1 MAENTPYSVGFD
13 IKAKINYQEI
23 KDANVAVGDL
33 QKKFEQLD
41 KHKGPT
47 NAAGSITQDMNSASR
62 ATGKLNDS
70 IKGVTANGKGLK
82 TTAENVASVGDHSRT
97 AAGQVNALKTSI
109 DKIKSAGTQT
119 FRAVSDH
126 VHALGEQS
134 EATRK
139 KLDRLNETGK
149 KFKSVGYSMLPASA
163 AIGAAFIKGAKDA
176 TKLQNRYTVIKNLIK
191 TGGESTR
198 ASVQNT
204 AKMMSQGRQMSLKYG
219 ESQNSIAAGYE
230 TLVRR
235 GYDSNQALAAQKTY
249 LMGAKASG
257 DSYTDVVNN
266 AASALEQFGL
276 KSKNVTTMTKN
287 TKLAVNQMA
296 YAADLTATS
305 FKDLGEAMKYAG
317 PDAKAAH
324 QTLSMTASGIGTLSN
339 AGIEGSQAGTS
350 MRQIYQRLTNPPAK
364 GKAPNAMKSIGLDY
378 SDFDDAKG
386 NLMSLADIFD
396 KLNSHMKGMS
406 STKQG
411 AIYAALF
418 GSSASSAADILGTH
432 VKELRDLNG
441 QVAKAQDKDNGK
453 GYIAGL
459 SQKNLKSWQS
469 QFKAFKSSVSD
480 LGMSFAKDVLPS
492 VTPMVKQLNTLVK
505 DFGKLPE
512 PTKKLVSYGVVFAG
526 IAGPLAVGLGGIA
539 SALAVI
545 GKSKVLNAASN
556 LMMPSLKGG
565 TKTASVAGEAK
576 VLGGYGTKAA
586 KGLDFKLGSGAL
598 AGSKLGSY
606 AADAEKGGTLLKG
619 VKAIGSK
626 VPVLDTALAATSLIG
641 INKKN
646 AGSKIGNFGGSLA
659 GMEAGAALGSF
670 LGPLGTVAGGAIGGW
685 AGGKLGSKAGS
696 FVQKA
701 NKQSHTGTMKD
712 YQYTPGIGY
721 QYVPNGGQS
730 AGKSKSKAKPKSP
743 YSELSDSNATY
754 IKKATKLEEQGN
766 IAWAEA
772 AGKTSSKLK
781 TTYGQLYKLAD
792 KQSNK
797 ELSAHKSRLS
807 YLEKEGLITKSTA
820 SGEYSAEKTSAE
832 KRLASLK
839 SSLSKITNNDNL
851 SGKKRYAL
859 MYKVNSQ
866 ILALTDKGSKKQQ
879 SIMAKL
885 VGRTSSL
892 STAGY
897 AKVVTSS
904 NKSYK
909 ATVNSAQKTYNRS
922 VSYANRRYKKEK
934 SAAAAEFGVNSK
946 RYKRIVRLAEKQRD
960 KSIDNA
966 TSQYTNTVKYAKKQ
980 RVAVIKEAQKEA
992 AGAEMAFSD
1001 AAADVASS
1009 IPALVKQNSK
1019 VFGYNPSKN
1028 KTDSQSM
1035 KDHYNASGKLAD
1047 SYAKMTG
1054 TAKKPSGDKTSSVF
1068 PANAS
1073 GGLIAGKQT
1082 ALVGEGGTELLY
1094 TVNGRKARLLG
1105 ANGPEFTQVNPGERI
1120 LNARDTNKVM
1130 RGGLGHVLPGY
1141 AAGNASLGTASAG
1154 KSEDKFSKK
1163 SKTTWSKTEKDT
1175 SKSTQKIKK
1184 NTVGDYDG
1192 LQKSSA
1198 KQLSQLSSG
1207 SNSQWK
1213 SIVATTGK
1221 RTDTLRKSTV
1231 NDFDTMQKS
1240 SQKQMD
1246 QLETGVVASAKDTAV
1261 GFGKEMNRMKGYAN
1275 TAMNGAIKQLNQ
1287 GISGIDSVLGQFGGN
1302 GNVIKPIKYAAG
1314 SNGALDRDQIAMV
1327 NDASAGPRQEIVLRG
1342 GQAYAPQGNNR
1353 VLPLHKGDQVLNG
1366 TQSQQWAKANGIEH
1380 YAKGSGVSNSTLSK
1394 LIDSSNSHP
1403 DKQFNTEFTS
1413 KMDAAGSALQKGTT
1427 ALSKAA
1433 SVKTGQP
1440 WNKEGWS
1447 QLEDAKSGGGSSA
1460 GGNWL
1465 HNPGMPE
1472 SNGFNAA
1479 RKGGIHDGVD
1489 FSGAAGTA
1497 IKAVHGGTVVLTG
1510 ASNPWNDYK
1519 DLGDI
1524 ITVKSDDGYQEIYQE
1539 FGKNIKV
1546 HPGQQIRTGQTIAT
1560 LGNLP
1565 GHDLHVHVGV
1575 SKGSLWNHG
1584 GSSHNGWYD
1593 VTKMHGNS
1601 SGLSKKKT
1609 ASSALTKL
1617 VSKQLASQI
1626 KWVGKNLAEDDIGS
1640 LGGVSLSGSLASR
1653 ARTLA
1658 AALKQLYPASTNA
1671 GIAAVLGN
1679 WNFESGGLNAGA
1691 INPGGGAS
1699 GLGQWLSGRKTN
1711 LINYAK
1717 RHGENWKSA
1726 KAQLEFAVK
1735 GEASDSALLR
1745 SVLSGS
1751 GSVASLAAKFSNGWE
1766 RGGHTAQHVNGAR
1779 QIAAVLH
1786 GNGGWSTAG
1795 AANIFGEVPGQP
1807 EVAINPAR
1815 HNADNLINQTI
1826 QARADADKSSPSAD
1840 FLKSVKAP
1848 KVSKS
1853 KTKIKPQITININGD
1868 ISDDRMLKKAQDMI
1882 DRSMTKAFKQI
1893 NDEYGLD
1900 DSVW

>member
-13 IKAKINYQEI
+13 IKTKVNYQEI

-163 AIGAAFIKGAKDA
+163 AIGAAFLKGAKDA

-441 QVAKAQDKDNGK
+441 QVARAQDKDNGK

-469 QFKAFKSSVSD
+469 QFQQFKSSVSD

-526 IAGPLAVGLGGIA
+526 IAGPLAIGLGGMA
-539 SALAVI
+539 SAVAVL
-545 GKSKVLNAASN
+545 GKSKLLTGASK
-556 LMMPSLKGG
+556 LLLPTALKGG
-565 TKTASVAGEAK
+565 SKATSVASGAK
-576 VLGGYGTKAA
+576 VLGGYGTAA

-598 AGSKLGSY
+598 SASKLGSY
-606 AADAEKGGTLLKG
+606 AADARKSGTLLRG
-619 VKAIGSK
+619 VKAVGSK

-646 AGSKIGNFGGSLA
+646 AGSKIGNFGGTLA

-670 LGPLGTVAGGAIGGW
+670 FGPVGTIVGGGLGAAAGGW
-685 AGGKLGSKAGS
+685 AGSKAGKY
-696 FVQKA
+696 VQKA
-701 NKQSHTGTMKD
+701 NQKSHTGSMKD
-712 YQYTPGIGY
+712 YQYVPGVGY
-721 QYVPNGGQS
+721 QYVPS
-730 AGKSKSKAKPKSP
+730 AGNSTSKSKSKSKSP

-781 TTYGQLYKLAD
+781 STYSQLYNLAD
-792 KQSNK
+792 KQSSK

-839 SSLSKITNNDNL
+839 SSLNKITNNDNL

-879 SIMAKL
+879 SVMAKL

-909 ATVNSAQKTYNRS
+909 ATVNSAQKTYNSS

-934 SAAAAEFGVNSK
+934 STAAAEFGVNSK
-946 RYKRIVRLAEKQRD
+946 RYKRIVSLAERQRD

-992 AGAEMAFSD
+992 AGAEKAFSD

-1009 IPALVKQNSK
+1009 IPALVKENSK

-1035 KDHYNASGKLAD
+1035 KDHYNVSGKLAD
-1047 SYAKMTG
+1047 SYAKKTG
-1054 TAKKPSGDKTSSVF
+1054 TAKKTSGDKTSSVF
-1068 PANAS
+1068 SANAS
-1073 GGLIAGKQT
+1073 GGLIAGRQT
-1082 ALVGEGGTELLY
+1082 ALVGEGGAELAY
-1094 TVNGRKARLLG
+1094 TVNGRKARMLG
-1105 ANGPEFTQVNPGERI
+1105 VNGPEFAHVKPGERI
-1120 LNARDTNKVM
+1120 LNARDTNKVVK
-1130 RGGLGHVLPGY
+1130 GGLGHVLPGY
-1141 AAGNASLGTASAG
+1141 AAGNASLGTVSAG

-1184 NTVGDYDG
+1184 NTVGDYDT
-1192 LQKSSA
+1192 LQKSST

-1231 NDFDTMQKS
+1231 SDFDTMQKS

-1327 NDASAGPRQEIVLRG
+1327 NDATAGPRQEIVLRG

-1413 KMDAAGSALQKGTT
+1413 KMDAAGSALQKGAT

-1447 QLEDAKSGGGSSA
+1447 QLSDAKSGGASGA
-1460 GGNWL
+1460 GGNWS
-1465 HNPGMPE
+1465 HSPG
-1472 SNGFNAA
+1472 SGWSTGGAGQGFGSTVG
-1479 RKGGIHDGVD
+1479 RGFPHDGVD
-1489 FSGAAGTA
+1489 YGASLGTTFHA
-1497 IKAVHGGTVVLTG
+1497 MHGGTVSRVG
-1510 ASNPWNDYK
+1510 KPVWDYK
-1519 DLGDI
+1519 DLGDV
-1524 ITVKSDDGYQEIYQE
+1524 ITVKSDDGWQEIYQE
-1539 FGKNIKV
+1539 FGGMNNIHV
-1546 HPGQQIRTGQTIAT
+1546 HQGQTVKTGTALGT
-1560 LGNLP
+1560 LGPLNGSGSGAHL
-1565 GHDLHVHVGV
+1565 HVGV
-1575 SKGSLWNHG
+1575 SHGSLWDHG
-1584 GSSHNGWYD
+1584 GSSTAGWYD
-1593 VTKMHGNS
+1593 ITKMHGSTSGNS
-1601 SGLSKKKT
+1601 KTKKT
-1609 ASSALTKL
+1609 ANSALSKL
-1617 VSKQLASQI
+1617 VAKQLASQI
-1626 KWVGKNLAEDDIGS
+1626 KWVGNNLAEQDD
-1640 LGGVSLSGSLASR
+1640 
-1653 ARTLA
+1653 
-1658 AALKQLYPASTNA
+1658 
-1671 GIAAVLGN
+1671 
-1679 WNFESGGLNAGA
+1679 
-1691 INPGGGAS
+1691 
-1699 GLGQWLSGRKTN
+1699 
-1711 LINYAK
+1711 
-1717 RHGENWKSA
+1717 
-1726 KAQLEFAVK
+1726 
-1735 GEASDSALLR
+1735 
-1745 SVLSGS
+1745 SGS
-1751 GSVASLAAKFSNGWE
+1751 GTSPAATGSHKHWMEEAGIPSSWFNDFNTIITAESGWNPTIHNGNGSSAYGIPQALPGSNMASAGSDWRTNPITQLKWMKGYVKGRYGNAAGALAFRKVHGWY
-1766 RGGHTAQHVNGAR
+1766 A
-1779 QIAAVLH
+1779 
-1786 GNGGWSTAG
+1786 NGGWADQPSV
-1795 AANIFGEVPGQP
+1795 FGEVPGQP
-1807 EVAINPAR
+1807 EVAINPKR
-1815 HNADNLINQTI
+1815 PTADNLINQTI
-1826 QARADADKSSPSAD
+1826 QARADADKSSPSAN
-1840 FLKSVKAP
+1840 FLKSVKTP

-1853 KTKIKPQITININGD
+1853 KAKIEPQITININGD
-1868 ISDDRMLKKAQDMI
+1868 ISDDKILKKTQDMI